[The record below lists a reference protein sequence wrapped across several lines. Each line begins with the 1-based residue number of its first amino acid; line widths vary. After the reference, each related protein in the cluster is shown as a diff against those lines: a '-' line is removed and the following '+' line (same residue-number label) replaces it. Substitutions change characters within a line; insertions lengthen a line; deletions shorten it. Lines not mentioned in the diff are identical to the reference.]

1 MKILITEDEAQ
12 VLRMVARRLR
22 EEGFVVDTAKDGKI
36 SLYLIN
42 TYKYD
47 CIILDIMLPTIDG
60 LSILQSVRAKKIN
73 TPILMLTA
81 KSSVS
86 DRVKGLEAGAD
97 DYLTKPFSL
106 DELIARVRALLR
118 RETLKIV
125 NELSISDLNLNLN
138 TREVKR
144 AGKIIELTTKE
155 YALLEYLL
163 RNKER
168 LLTKAQIAE
177 NIWNYD
183 FEYDS
188 NIVEVYINY
197 LRRKIDKNFKE
208 KLIHNVWGSGYI
220 LKVKNGAS

>member
-1 MKILITEDEAQ
+1 MKILIAEDELK
-12 VLRMVARRLR
+12 VLKMVARRLK

-42 TYKYD
+42 TYEYD
-47 CIILDIMLPTIDG
+47 CIILDIMLPVMDG
-60 LSILQSVRAKKIN
+60 LSILQSARAKKIN
-73 TPILMLTA
+73 TPILLLTA

-106 DELIARVRALLR
+106 DELVARIKTLLR
-118 RETLKIV
+118 RETVKTV

-138 TREVKR
+138 TREVIR
-144 AGKIIELTTKE
+144 AGKIIELTSKE

-163 RNKER
+163 RNRDR

-177 NIWNYD
+177 NIWSYD
-183 FEYDS
+183 FKYDS

-197 LRRKIDKNFKE
+197 LRRKMDKNFRE
-208 KLIHNVWGSGYI
+208 RLIHNVRGMGYI
-220 LKVKNGAS
+220 MKIKK